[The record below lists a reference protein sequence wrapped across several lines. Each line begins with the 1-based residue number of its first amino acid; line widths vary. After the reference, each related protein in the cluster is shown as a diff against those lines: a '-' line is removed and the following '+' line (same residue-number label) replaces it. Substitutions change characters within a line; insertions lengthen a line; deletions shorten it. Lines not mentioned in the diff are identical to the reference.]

1 MSSMNPLKLIE
12 SLKIELRKFGEKL
25 TEIFP
30 ERVKRLSDQNFSKVW
45 GIDVNKLK
53 VRLRKG
59 SEITTTAIEELR
71 NNLN

>member
-1 MSSMNPLKLIE
+1 MNPLKLIE
-12 SLKIELRKFGEKL
+12 GLKIELQKFGEKL